1 MSEVI
6 VTIKIMPDSPE
17 TNLKTI
23 EKKAVKEIESFGGR
37 VGKVEQEPVAFGIK
51 SLNLFF
57 FLDEN
62 KSNLD
67 PLEEKLRELD
77 NVQSAEVVDV
87 RRAM

>member
-1 MSEVI
+1 
-6 VTIKIMPDSPE
+6 MPDSPE
-17 TNLKTI
+17 NNLKNI
-23 EKKAVKEIESFGGR
+23 EKKAVKEIEGFGGR
-37 VGKVEQEPVAFGIK
+37 VGKIEQEPVAFGIK
-51 SLNLFF
+51 SLNIFF